1 MAEVD
6 RDVFLLV
13 GDLGFGVVETFE
25 KNFPGQYLNAGVAEQ
40 NMAGMAAGLASQ
52 GFKPFV
58 YSIANFPTF
67 RCLEQI
73 RNDIAH
79 TGLPVVIVSVGAGFS
94 YGNLGYSHYALED
107 IAIMRALPGMRVLSP
122 GDPQEVADC
131 MRLIQED
138 PRPTYLRLGK
148 NGESSLIES
157 VTGVTGFQRRIRK
170 GRQILVL
177 ATGSIA
183 KTVDDALE
191 VIDPDQEIFSLET
204 VPQLK
209 PLGLE
214 FDRVSNF
221 RTIVTVEE
229 HSVIG
234 GLGSAV
240 LEFFNDHNHSVKTLL
255 LGVPDAVISNQGSS
269 EYMRSLAGLSQG
281 ELERRLGDV
290 AYKHGK

>member
-6 RDVFLLV
+6 KDVFLLV

-52 GFKPFV
+52 GFKPFI

-122 GDPQEVADC
+122 GDPQEVAYC

-138 PRPTYLRLGK
+138 PKPTYLRLGK
-148 NGESSLIES
+148 NGESPLPAAGQGGGIYS
-157 VTGVTGFQRRIRK
+157 RRLRNG
-170 GRQILVL
+170 GRILVMV
-177 ATGSIA
+177 TGSIS
-183 KTVDDALE
+183 KSVYDALE
-191 VIDPDQEIFSLET
+191 VVDPDQTIFCLET
-204 VPQLK
+204 VPVLK
-209 PLGLE
+209 PLDVDLH
-214 FDRVSNF
+214 RLAPF
-221 RTIVTVEE
+221 RMIVTVEE

-234 GLGSAV
+234 GLGSAM
-240 LEFFNDHNHSVKTLL
+240 LEFLNARGHNVKIVV
-255 LGVPDAVISNQGSS
+255 LGVPDELISAQGSS
-269 EYMRSLAGLSQG
+269 EFMRSLSGLSQTQ
-281 ELERRLGDV
+281 LEKRFREISGLN
-290 AYKHGK
+290 AT